1 MSGERWTLVEGGKL
15 WRSAMGVEP
24 LPAPPPTHRL
34 SDNISPSLWR
44 IGHCSLHPSHVG
56 RTVLYG
62 IAGLWSRWTA
72 AIGADE
78 STPSSL
84 ICRPIVFRAAS
95 AMGPDERRWLAW
107 ASQGKEV
114 GLRSGKVTNKRPH
127 LPQLGAAV
135 QSDHWAGVA
144 PPLIRVVWVREAQ
157 AICKSARCV
166 NHFPSPVP
174 PGASAR

>member
-1 MSGERWTLVEGGKL
+1 MNHGRP
-15 WRSAMGVEP
+15 RP
-24 LPAPPPTHRL
+24 LPTVSPTIYRRHYGEL
-34 SDNISPSLWR
+34 
-44 IGHCSLHPSHVG
+44 V
-56 RTVLYG
+56 TVLYTPAMWVG
-62 IAGLWSRWTA
+62 QFFTELQAFGVDGTA

-84 ICRPIVFRAAS
+84 ICRPIVFRAAF
-95 AMGPDERRWLAW
+95 AMGQDERRWLAW

-114 GLRSGKVTNKRPH
+114 GLRSDKVTNKRPH

-135 QSDHWAGVA
+135 QSDHRAGVA

-157 AICKSARCV
+157 AICKSARRV

-174 PGASAR
+174 AGASAR